1 MFNLEIYILT
11 FGKQDW
17 KKRSSRE
24 VDEGRQ
30 LRAKFQAQG
39 RNSKLVVVVGQAS
52 GTERNTSFACDV
64 FE

>member
-39 RNSKLVVVVGQAS
+39 RNSKLVVVVG
-52 GTERNTSFACDV
+52 
-64 FE
+64 